1 MKNTIKTILCICL
14 AAMTAV
20 SCENVLDKAT
30 ISGRNTTNFPATEE
44 ELAQMVNSIYVTLT
58 ESVSEYPTSNYFV
71 YANIA
76 SDDQL
81 GGGGDSDIDI
91 QAMDRLMYSDPD
103 FFAGYWNK
111 LYEGIRR
118 ANAAINSAE
127 TIDMSEQRRNEL
139 VGEARILR
147 AYFYFTLAQMFEDV
161 PIVETS
167 NATEPYPSLLGVDEL
182 YRFILTDLCSAY
194 NTMTYENNP
203 GRVTKAT
210 AAGLL
215 ARVYMFYL
223 GLYKN
228 ESLIPLA
235 VYNPEEITLRE
246 VPGAPTTIK
255 KADVVACLENVISD
269 GRFQLVPDFRLLWPY
284 TNSEI
289 MKDYPYVQDLSGGGD
304 AFEMNNP
311 EIIFQICFS
320 PRHGQSNTMF
330 QYFGLRQGYFGA
342 DESFFPFNKGYGV
355 APVCTIIW
363 EEWFDEDPRKV
374 ASICSIMDELEFG
387 GDWGGCNDGLESTA
401 YLQKKF
407 QTCSSK
413 DGEGLLKFRE
423 ALSSNKYCGD
433 GKTDLGLG
441 NSPANLTVMRY
452 SDILLMHS
460 ELTGD
465 ATHLN
470 KVQKRAGIR
479 ETPYTFT
486 DIQNERRYEFAFEG
500 LRWGDLRRW
509 SGINAAGT
517 SYCAKALE
525 KQRGSQ
531 ILHRNEWTTMYHPSS
546 YAQRYAETKGFLDYP
561 ESVIQESDGLLQHKE
576 GWDAYSAQFTRWQ

>member
-20 SCENVLDKAT
+20 SCENVLKKAT
-30 ISGRNTTNFPATEE
+30 ISGRDASNFPATEE
-44 ELAQMVNSIYVTLT
+44 ELVQMVNAIYVTLT
-58 ESVSEYPTSNYFV
+58 ESVSEYPTSNYFM

-118 ANAAINSAE
+118 ANAVINSAE
-127 TIDMSEQRRNEL
+127 TIDMSEQRRNDL

-182 YRFILTDLCSAY
+182 YSFILTDLCSAF

-203 GRVTKAT
+203 GHVGKAA

-215 ARVYMFYL
+215 ARVYMFYE
-223 GLYKN
+223 GFYKN
-228 ESLIPLA
+228 ISELKSNLEP
-235 VYNPEEITLRE
+235 ITLRD
-246 VPGAPTTIK
+246 GSTLTK
-255 KADVVACLENVISD
+255 QDVVESLNNVINS
-269 GRFQLVPDFRLLWPY
+269 GKFQLVPDFRLLWPY
-284 TNSEI
+284 ANSEI
-289 MKDYPYVQDLSGGGD
+289 MKDYPYVQDLSGRGD

-355 APVCTIIW
+355 APVCANTW
-363 EEWFDEDPRKV
+363 DEWPDMDPRKV
-374 ASICSIMDELEFG
+374 ASICDILNELEFG
-387 GDWGGCNDGLESTA
+387 GWTEFDDGLEFTS

-413 DGEGLLKFRE
+413 DGDGLLKFRE
-423 ALSSNKYCGD
+423 ALSSDKYCGD

-452 SDILLMHS
+452 SDIFLMYS

-470 KVQKRAGIR
+470 EVQARAGSTK
-479 ETPYTFT
+479 TPYTFT
-486 DIQNERRYEFAFEG
+486 NIQNERRWEFAFEG

-509 SGINAAGT
+509 SGINAGGT

-525 KQRGSQ
+525 KQNGSRIVYRG
-531 ILHRNEWTTMYHPSS
+531 RWTTIGHPSS

-561 ESVIQESDGLLQHKE
+561 ESVIQESGGMLQHKE
-576 GWDAYSAQFTRWQ
+576 GWTDASAQFTRWQ